1 MNNPPPSKHRI
12 TITCDLIL
20 DLYATYKA
28 LPASE
33 TEKREKILAKCKELS
48 QHLNEVVEV

>member
-1 MNNPPPSKHRI
+1 MNNPLPGKQRI

-20 DLYATYKA
+20 DLYANYKA
-28 LPASE
+28 VPVE
-33 TEKREKILAKCKELS
+33 EVEKRAKILAKCKELS